1 MTETWPVTTKAACCL
16 LIAALISTPVAA
28 QQHRGSPEDQAA
40 CTPDVYRLC
49 AQEIPDEDDIV
60 ACLIRKK
67 RQLSPACFQVFSRPD
82 VTAPPKSDDDD

>member
-1 MTETWPVTTKAACCL
+1 MTSTAARCL
-16 LIAALISTPVAA
+16 LIAALGLVSTPVLA

-82 VTAPPKSDDDD
+82 APQAPPKTDDD